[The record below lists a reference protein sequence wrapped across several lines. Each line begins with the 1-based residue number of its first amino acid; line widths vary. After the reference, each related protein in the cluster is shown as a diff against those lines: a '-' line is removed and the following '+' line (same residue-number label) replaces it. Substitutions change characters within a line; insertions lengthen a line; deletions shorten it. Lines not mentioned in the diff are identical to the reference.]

1 MKYLVMECH
10 LSYAVVL
17 DEEGRFLRV
26 ANRHYKVGQMVTNI
40 IEMQIPQEWTEADRK
55 KRKNWIYSLAA
66 VAACLILVAVSMLR
80 MGQTIYASVY
90 MAINPEVR
98 IDVNR
103 NDVVIGLEGIN
114 GDGRDLIEDYLYQ
127 KKDLNVVMSELVDR
141 AIDMGYLH
149 EGGQISL
156 TLDSG
161 DGDWI
166 SAHGSSLEAS
176 LNEHLTE
183 KMNVTIEIT
192 NRSSSGQQIIIPIEP
207 DSQDIPDREET
218 SETASEYET
227 DEVLD
232 TGDDTDNPDTG
243 DEQNNSVRPEPP
255 EDESQTSEEP
265 DRDPW
270 LPGNDGDE
278 EGASEGSRDENDGF
292 NSDVTGDDGGEN
304 NGRDDDGTDDDNRDD
319 DDADNDDGDDDN
331 GDDGDRNDGAD
342 DDRNDDDADDNG
354 RDDDGMGDDNGN
366 DDGDDRNDDNRGD
379 DADDDDDR
387 NDDNG
392 DGNGDTDDDDDADD
406 DDDRDDDDDMDDD
419 NGRDDDTDD
428 DDDRDDDTDD
438 D

>member
-40 IEMQIPQEWTEADRK
+40 IEMQIPQERTDTGRK

-98 IDVNR
+98 IDVNG

-141 AIDMGYLH
+141 AIGMGYLH

-207 DSQDIPDREET
+207 DRNDQDNPDQEET

-278 EGASEGSRDENDGF
+278 EGASEGSRDENDDSF

-319 DDADNDDGDDDN
+319 DDADNDDGNDDNGDDDN
-331 GDDGDRNDGAD
+331 GDDDGGTDDGDRNDGAD
-342 DDRNDDDADDNG
+342 DDRNDDDADD
-354 RDDDGMGDDNGN
+354 
-366 DDGDDRNDDNRGD
+366 
-379 DADDDDDR
+379 DDDR

-392 DGNGDTDDDDDADD
+392 DGDGDTDDDDDADD
-406 DDDRDDDDDMDDD
+406 DDDTDDDDDMDDD
-419 NGRDDDTDD
+419 DDTDD
-428 DDDRDDDTDD
+428 D
-438 D
+438 

>member
-40 IEMQIPQEWTEADRK
+40 IEMQIPQERTDTGRK

-66 VAACLILVAVSMLR
+66 VAACLILVTVSMLR

-127 KKDLNVVMSELVDR
+127 KKDLKVVMSELVDR
-141 AIDMGYLH
+141 AIGMGYLH

-192 NRSSSGQQIIIPIEP
+192 NWSSSGQQIIIPIEP
-207 DSQDIPDREET
+207 DRNDQDNPDQEET

-278 EGASEGSRDENDGF
+278 EGASEGSRDENDDSF

-319 DDADNDDGDDDN
+319 DDADNDDGNDDNGDDDN
-331 GDDGDRNDGAD
+331 GDDDGGTDDGDRNDGAD
-342 DDRNDDDADDNG
+342 DDRNDDDADD
-354 RDDDGMGDDNGN
+354 
-366 DDGDDRNDDNRGD
+366 
-379 DADDDDDR
+379 
-387 NDDNG
+387 
-392 DGNGDTDDDDDADD
+392 
-406 DDDRDDDDDMDDD
+406 
-419 NGRDDDTDD
+419 DDDTDD
-428 DDDRDDDTDD
+428 D
-438 D
+438 

>member
-40 IEMQIPQEWTEADRK
+40 IEMQIPQERTEAGRK

-66 VAACLILVAVSMLR
+66 VAACLILVTVSMLR

-141 AIDMGYLH
+141 AIGMGYLH

-207 DSQDIPDREET
+207 DRNDQDIPDWEET
-218 SETASEYET
+218 SETASEYEP
-227 DEVLD
+227 DEVPD
-232 TGDDTDNPDTG
+232 TEDDSDNPDTG
-243 DEQNNSVRPEPP
+243 DGQNNSVRPEPA
-255 EDESQTSEEP
+255 EDESQTSDEP

-278 EGASEGSRDENDGF
+278 EGASEGSRDENDGSF

-304 NGRDDDGTDDDNRDD
+304 NGRDDD
-319 DDADNDDGDDDN
+319 ADNDDGDDD
-331 GDDGDRNDGAD
+331 
-342 DDRNDDDADDNG
+342 DDA
-354 RDDDGMGDDNGN
+354 GDDNGDDN
-366 DDGDDRNDDNRGD
+366 GDMDDDDRDDDNGDGDGDDRNDDNRGD
-379 DADDDDDR
+379 GA
-387 NDDNG
+387 
-392 DGNGDTDDDDDADD
+392 
-406 DDDRDDDDDMDDD
+406 
-419 NGRDDDTDD
+419 DDDTDD
-428 DDDRDDDTDD
+428 DDDRDDDMDD

>member
-40 IEMQIPQEWTEADRK
+40 IEMQIPQEQTDAGRK
-55 KRKNWIYSLAA
+55 KRKNWICSLAA
-66 VAACLILVAVSMLR
+66 VAACLILVTVSMLR

-141 AIDMGYLH
+141 AIGMGYLH

-192 NRSSSGQQIIIPIEP
+192 NRSSPGQQIIIPIEP
-207 DSQDIPDREET
+207 DRNDQDTPAREET
-218 SETASEYET
+218 SETASEYEP

-232 TGDDTDNPDTG
+232 TGDDPDNPDTG
-243 DEQNNSVRPEPP
+243 DGQNNSVRPEPA

-265 DRDPW
+265 DRDSW

-278 EGASEGSRDENDGF
+278 EGTSDGS
-292 NSDVTGDDGGEN
+292 
-304 NGRDDDGTDDDNRDD
+304 RDDDGTDDGSRDDDDRNDDGADD
-319 DDADNDDGDDDN
+319 DDADNDDGDDD
-331 GDDGDRNDGAD
+331 GDA
-342 DDRNDDDADDNG
+342 
-354 RDDDGMGDDNGN
+354 DDDGMGDDNG
-366 DDGDDRNDDNRGD
+366 DDNGD
-379 DADDDDDR
+379 MDDDTDDDDDR

-392 DGNGDTDDDDDADD
+392 DGDGDTDDDDRNDDADD
-406 DDDRDDDDDMDDD
+406 DDRDDNDRDDDDDMDDD
-419 NGRDDDTDD
+419 DGRDDDTDD
-428 DDDRDDDTDD
+428 DDDWDDDDDTDD

>member
-40 IEMQIPQEWTEADRK
+40 IEMQIPQEQTDAGRK
-55 KRKNWIYSLAA
+55 KRKNWICSLAA
-66 VAACLILVAVSMLR
+66 VAACLILVTVSMLR

-192 NRSSSGQQIIIPIEP
+192 NRSSPGQQIIIPIEP
-207 DSQDIPDREET
+207 DRNDQDTPAREET
-218 SETASEYET
+218 SETASEYEP
-227 DEVLD
+227 DEVPD
-232 TGDDTDNPDTG
+232 TEDAPDNPDTG
-243 DEQNNSVRPEPP
+243 DGQNNSVRPEPA
-255 EDESQTSEEP
+255 EDERQTSDEP

-278 EGASEGSRDENDGF
+278 EGTSDGSRDDDDRN
-292 NSDVTGDDGGEN
+292 DDGA
-304 NGRDDDGTDDDNRDD
+304 DD
-319 DDADNDDGDDDN
+319 DDADNDDGDDD
-331 GDDGDRNDGAD
+331 GDA
-342 DDRNDDDADDNG
+342 
-354 RDDDGMGDDNGN
+354 DDDGMGDDNG
-366 DDGDDRNDDNRGD
+366 DDNGD
-379 DADDDDDR
+379 MDDDTDDDDDR

-392 DGNGDTDDDDDADD
+392 DGDGDTDDDDRNDDADD
-406 DDDRDDDDDMDDD
+406 DDRDDNDRDDDDDMDDD
-419 NGRDDDTDD
+419 DGRDDDTDD
-428 DDDRDDDTDD
+428 DDDWDDDDDTDD